1 VTPSAM
7 TAAGRSATVRSRPA
21 AASPPGHRRKLR
33 HPPAPRAP
41 RRVSGPGVGR
51 TRPAT
56 APRSNATLGAQA
68 LAVVRS
74 LPDHSLLDRLV
85 RGRAWIPVLGVLLA
99 GIVAMQVEVLKLG
112 TSIGR
117 SIERSSTLQ
126 SQNELLQ
133 ASVATLADDQRI
145 ERLAAG
151 MGMVMPGPTA
161 VAFLSARPDGS
172 VGQALSNI
180 HAPDPTGFAA
190 ALTAQLAASAAAA
203 SVGGA
208 TPSTPSQAT
217 PAPSATA
224 GVAGS
229 TPTPTASPSPVAA
242 APGQTSTSGAAAAAA
257 QSPGFTGSA
266 TTTQG
271 PATGAAAIGPPGSGQ
286 ASSAAGG

>member
-1 VTPSAM
+1 MTPSAM

-41 RRVSGPGVGR
+41 RRVSGLGVGR

-217 PAPSATA
+217 PASSATA

-229 TPTPTASPSPVAA
+229 TATASPSPVAA
-242 APGQTSTSGAAAAAA
+242 APAQTATSGAATAAA
-257 QSPGFTGSA
+257 QSPASTGSGTA
-266 TTTQG
+266 AQG
-271 PATGAAAIGPPGSGQ
+271 PATGAAAIAPPGSGQ
-286 ASSAAGG
+286 TSSAGG

>member
-1 VTPSAM
+1 MTPSAM

-41 RRVSGPGVGR
+41 RRVSGLGVGR
-51 TRPAT
+51 IRPAT

-190 ALTAQLAASAAAA
+190 ALTAQSAASAAA

-217 PAPSATA
+217 PASSATA

-229 TPTPTASPSPVAA
+229 TATASPSSVAV
-242 APGQTSTSGAAAAAA
+242 APAQTSTSGAATAAA
-257 QSPGFTGSA
+257 QSPAPTGSG
-266 TTTQG
+266 TTAQG

-286 ASSAAGG
+286 TSSAGG